1 MRFFGLVALFPTLV
15 RQPLSYAKSSTLAAC
30 LFALRRLAVFAC
42 GLRMLFDVWL
52 FGEEW
57 GFSFGI
63 DFANFGVGRAEMIDP
78 TDIDLTR

>member
-1 MRFFGLVALFPTLV
+1 
-15 RQPLSYAKSSTLAAC
+15 
-30 LFALRRLAVFAC
+30 
-42 GLRMLFDVWL
+42 MLFDVWL